1 MKLKWFAAVA
11 VVSLCGSCARND
23 DSRVDDLISRQNEH
37 TRSISQLSKRV
48 DSVEAKLTSIERG
61 VNALL
66 GGGAAGAAGRG
77 AGPPATSTFANTEEY
92 KTIMSQ
98 IALLQEQV
106 GVVHGELAGFD
117 KARAESGQREALRD
131 RAAAFR
137 AMNEP
142 EELTRRLDILAK
154 SFSGKISDA
163 ARRNQ
168 FVKEIEE
175 LKARYTAPMSPEQKR
190 VEAQQLI
197 TWAINAVDNDRAKE
211 WLEGQLRSLEEQ
223 GDAPENE
230 ERITRTLQ
238 VQRMRE
244 LGELTRRYNIPA
256 DTVRDSGL
264 ISFDPR
270 AFPGLFRT
278 PE

>member
-1 MKLKWFAAVA
+1 M
-11 VVSLCGSCARND
+11 
-23 DSRVDDLISRQNEH
+23 SR
-37 TRSISQLSKRV
+37 RV
-48 DSVEAKLTSIERG
+48 DSVEEKLTSIEKG
-61 VNALL
+61 VNILL
-66 GGGAAGAAGRG
+66 GGGAAGIAGRG
-77 AGPPATSTFANTEEY
+77 AGPAATSTFASTDEY
-92 KTIMSQ
+92 KSIMSQ

-106 GVVHGELAGFD
+106 GVVHGELAGLE
-117 KARAESGQREALRD
+117 KARAESSQRENLRD

-142 EELTRRLDILAK
+142 EELTRRLDILGK
-154 SFSGKISDA
+154 SFSGKIPDA
-163 ARRNQ
+163 ARRSQ
-168 FVKEIEE
+168 FAKEIEE
-175 LKARYTAPMSPEQKR
+175 LKARYVAPMSPEQKKA
-190 VEAQQLI
+190 EAQQLI
-197 TWAINAVDNDRAKE
+197 TWAINAVDNDRARE
-211 WLEGQLRSLEEQ
+211 WLEGQMRSLEEQ
-223 GDAPENE
+223 GDTPENE

-244 LGELTRRYNIPA
+244 IGELTRRYNIPA